1 MTSGFQIENDTLVK
15 YYGTDDHAVIPEGV
29 KIIGKGAFREC
40 GDLLRITVPN
50 GVTLIEEE
58 AFEECRHLVRVDL
71 PDTLHTI
78 GQYAFCRCSALEK
91 IIIPE
96 SVAQIGKGVF
106 SGSNLRSVT
115 IPGSIRR
122 IEAGAFYSCRKLE
135 SVTISQGVRE
145 IGDDAFSHDL
155 NLRSVTIPKSVK
167 IIGRNAFD
175 YCSDLTE
182 VNIAGGVT
190 KIGDKAFCDCSSLT
204 SVNLPDSVKEIG
216 EAAFSICKNLSS
228 FTVPPKVKIIRDR
241 TFLNCPN
248 LTSVVIP
255 SGVTRIGASAF
266 WHCTTLASITIPD
279 TVTQIGK
286 EAFSS
291 SDVTVICGEDSCAH
305 AYCLENRISYIF
317 DYQYKAF
324 GGLLPQGYEMLA
336 SPFLADEEK
345 PFIFISYSHK
355 DRDRV
360 LEIIKVLYEAGW
372 KIWYDEGLTIGDKY
386 NETLESHVENCAV
399 FLLFVTGNSLNSIYV
414 RENEIRWARDY
425 GRPIIKCILE
435 EGLDYDTNGAI
446 VAATVKADTIEPAL
460 KKIRGLTKGDKR
472 AAKGISVAFNPADR
486 QESGSISGD
495 GFAYCLYSDGNAETA
510 KAILLAAKNDGC
522 ILYDAVENGS
532 DEEKLRSSASMIVFL
547 DKAFLAD
554 KCLTGVLAEA
564 YKAGRDMAVC
574 LLENV
579 GDDDLPP
586 ELSGLSLMQ
595 WLNFVPGIT
604 SDMNAKLARHLQKR
618 GCRNTA
624 VLPGFEYEKTDR
636 GIIIKKYTGMDPH
649 PRIDSEYGGVPVI
662 EIADFAFTGCK
673 RLENIT
679 IPYGVKRIGRDAFRE
694 CTGLT
699 TVSIPDSVT
708 TIEEYAF
715 KDCFSLTSV
724 DIPFGVT
731 EVGPAAFINCKSMT
745 SATVP
750 ESLNKITGLMFADCD
765 SLTSVHIPGSI
776 KEIEAC
782 AFEGCK
788 TLPLIRI
795 PDSVKAIEKRA
806 FDACYKLTVICSPL
820 SYAARFCKE
829 NKVKHKSGLGA
840 ALFGIPG
847 KKK

>member
-1 MTSGFQIENDTLVK
+1 MAAGFQIENDTLIR
-15 YYGTDDHAVIPEGV
+15 YYGTGEDAVVPDGV
-29 KIIGKGAFREC
+29 KIIGKGAFKACEGLYRVT
-40 GDLLRITVPN
+40 IPN

-58 AFEECRHLVRVDL
+58 AFAECKNLVRVDL
-71 PDTLHTI
+71 PGTVHTI
-78 GQYAFCRCSALEK
+78 GKEAFSYCPILERCD
-91 IIIPE
+91 
-96 SVAQIGKGVF
+96 
-106 SGSNLRSVT
+106 
-115 IPGSIRR
+115 IPGSVASIG
-122 IEAGAFYSCRKLE
+122 EGAFGGTGLKSVKIPGSVRTIGTYAFSSCRKLE
-135 SVTISQGVRE
+135 SVTVSEGVKE
-145 IGDDAFSHDL
+145 IGDRAFSHCQ
-155 NLRSVTIPKSVK
+155 NLKSVTIPKSVK
-167 IIGRNAFD
+167 TIGNNAFN
-175 YCSDLTE
+175 YCRDLAE
-182 VNIAGGVT
+182 VNIAGGVAR
-190 KIGDKAFCDCSSLT
+190 IGEEAFCECTSLT
-204 SVNLPDSVKEIG
+204 SVALPDSVKEIG
-216 EAAFSICKNLSS
+216 EAAFAICKNLTS

-255 SGVTRIGASAF
+255 SGVKQIGASAF
-266 WHCTTLASITIPD
+266 WYCTALASITIPD

-286 EAFSS
+286 EAFSI
-291 SDVTVICGEDSCAH
+291 SDVTIICGENSCAH
-305 AYCLENRISYIF
+305 AYCLENRISYVF

-372 KIWYDEGLTIGDKY
+372 KVWYDEGLTIGDKY
-386 NETLESHVENCAV
+386 DETLESHVENCAV
-399 FLLFVTGNSLNSIYV
+399 FLLFVTQNSLNSFYV

-435 EGLDYDTNGAI
+435 DDLDYDTEGGS
-446 VAATVKADTIEPAL
+446 VVATVKAGTIEPAL
-460 KKIRGLTKGDKR
+460 KKVSGLTKGNKR
-472 AAKGISVAFNPADR
+472 TAKGISVIFNPADR
-486 QESGSISGD
+486 QDEGGVSAS
-495 GFAYCLYSDGNAETA
+495 GFAYCLYSRDSIDTA
-510 KAILLAAKNDGC
+510 KTILLAAKNDGC
-522 ILYDAVENGS
+522 VLYDAVENGF
-532 DEEKLRSSASMIVFL
+532 DEEKLRGSASLIFFL

-554 KCLTGVLAEA
+554 KQLTAVLTEA
-564 YKAGRDMAVC
+564 YRTGRDMAVC
-574 LLENV
+574 QLENI
-579 GDDDLPP
+579 GDEDLPP
-586 ELSGLSLMQ
+586 ELSGLSLVQ
-595 WLNFVPGIT
+595 WLNFVTGIT
-604 SDMNAKLARHLQKR
+604 SDMNTKLARHLQKR

-636 GIIIKKYTGMDPH
+636 GIIIKKYTGMDPN
-649 PRIDSEYGGVPVI
+649 PRIESEYGGVPVI
-662 EIADFAFTGCK
+662 EIADFAFQGCK

-679 IPYGVKRIGRDAFRE
+679 IPYGVKRIGKDAFRE

-699 TVSIPDSVT
+699 TVSIPGSVT

-715 KDCFSLTSV
+715 RDCFSLTSV
-724 DIPFGVT
+724 DIPSSVT

-750 ESLNKITGLMFADCD
+750 ESLNKITGLMFADCE
-765 SLTSVHIPGSI
+765 SLTSVNIPGSI

-829 NKVKHKSGLGA
+829 NKLKHKSVLGA
-840 ALFGIPG
+840 ALFGISG
-847 KKK
+847 KK